1 MICTM
6 IWYEKRERAGWD
18 TCVNIRVG
26 CELLRMRPL
35 RSSDRRRVSLV
46 CRNSLKSVATKP
58 NLRRKR
64 FPSVSVKNFISPSA
78 FGLWWN
84 NYFHP
89 DLWVALQKILQFFA
103 TYCDPRSHEQK
114 DPILVSGRMGTS
126 VQQMYFGS
134 DRTLSYQVLNCSTMI
149 LEMHCFKTVSS
160 DAIAACIFIVK
171 HL

>member
-89 DLWVALQKILQFFA
+89 DLWVALQKILHFLHPTATQGRTTKNTQFLSRA
-103 TYCDPRSHEQK
+103 GWEHPRRKCIPPHSWRLWWLCWK
-114 DPILVSGRMGTS
+114 LTS
-126 VQQMYFGS
+126 S
-134 DRTLSYQVLNCSTMI
+134 QV
-149 LEMHCFKTVSS
+149 EK
-160 DAIAACIFIVK
+160 
-171 HL
+171 